1 MAQNIEVDIN
11 VNNNIGGSIAQ
22 LKQLK
27 RELKNTAVGTEEFK
41 KLYNEIDDLE
51 DKIKSAKNVS
61 SDWIDSLESAGG
73 PVGMLGGALNKA
85 KVATQSWGA
94 ALKATGIGLVV
105 ATVGM
110 LVNAFSESESS
121 MKKLEPLFI
130 GLEKIMGGILE
141 VAQPMIDMFID
152 LAIQA
157 LPYVTKA
164 VGIFYSAIAGL
175 FTYIKTMAT
184 GVAKVWKGIFTMSWD
199 TIVEGVKDMGSS
211 FGKTAD
217 AYNDSMDRFEAG
229 TKKVTKTQK
238 KNAADANE
246 AAEKRRQA
254 ALKDIDTLYKQLNA
268 TLEMDKSK
276 LLSTA
281 KTEEERAK
289 IELDFAKKANKLR
302 NEELEKRKSLY
313 KNTSDEFKG
322 FVADQTTA
330 NKELLDKETEIN
342 NAQAERVKEHN
353 KALIDA
359 QKKYGQE
366 IIDLNAKTEEDKLNI
381 WKAQQIVEINE
392 LAKNEEEKQSLLL
405 ALETNYQAK
414 LKVIDE
420 KKKQDKIRNEAQ
432 TDLDLAANQK
442 LAFEERYRLID
453 EREALIS
460 NITFENEKAKT
471 EFEKQ
476 NAEARKSIAEEEKN
490 AKIKSLSSYADS
502 LGQIG
507 NLLGESTDA
516 GKAAAIASTT
526 ISTYLAAQQAY
537 ASQLTPGDPTSPFR
551 AALAAGVAVA
561 SGLAN
566 VQKILSVE
574 TPGSGAGG
582 GGTPSGPSYNAPS
595 FNVVGTGGANQ
606 LAQSIG
612 MQSQTP
618 VKAYVVSQDV
628 TTQQALDRNIVK
640 SASLG

>member
-27 RELKNTAVGTEEFK
+27 RELKNTAVGKEELK

-164 VGIFYSAIAGL
+164 IGRFYSAIAGL
-175 FTYIKTMAT
+175 FTYIKTMEN

-254 ALKDIDTLYKQLNA
+254 TLKDIENLYKQLTE
-268 TLEMDKSK
+268 TLAMDKSK
-276 LLSTA
+276 L
-281 KTEEERAK
+281 
-289 IELDFAKKANKLR
+289 
-302 NEELEKRKSLY
+302 
-313 KNTSDEFKG
+313 
-322 FVADQTTA
+322 
-330 NKELLDKETEIN
+330 
-342 NAQAERVKEHN
+342 
-353 KALIDA
+353 
-359 QKKYGQE
+359 
-366 IIDLNAKTEEDKLNI
+366 
-381 WKAQQIVEINE
+381 
-392 LAKNEEEKQSLLL
+392 
-405 ALETNYQAK
+405 
-414 LKVIDE
+414 
-420 KKKQDKIRNEAQ
+420 
-432 TDLDLAANQK
+432 
-442 LAFEERYRLID
+442 
-453 EREALIS
+453 
-460 NITFENEKAKT
+460 
-471 EFEKQ
+471 
-476 NAEARKSIAEEEKN
+476 
-490 AKIKSLSSYADS
+490 
-502 LGQIG
+502 
-507 NLLGESTDA
+507 
-516 GKAAAIASTT
+516 
-526 ISTYLAAQQAY
+526 
-537 ASQLTPGDPTSPFR
+537 
-551 AALAAGVAVA
+551 
-561 SGLAN
+561 
-566 VQKILSVE
+566 
-574 TPGSGAGG
+574 
-582 GGTPSGPSYNAPS
+582 
-595 FNVVGTGGANQ
+595 
-606 LAQSIG
+606 
-612 MQSQTP
+612 
-618 VKAYVVSQDV
+618 
-628 TTQQALDRNIVK
+628 
-640 SASLG
+640 